1 VLIVT
6 NPQKQRVDVD
16 AKIDYLSFT
25 LMTDVRGAGDERAQ
39 GYAAV
44 DALFAA
50 FPAFENLAQQLTH
63 WQGGG
68 ARGHYG
74 LSLFQP
80 ETFISIRFGGHS
92 NHILVELPGT
102 GCQFARDTKN
112 MDALLSETAH
122 RLTRLDLAVDI
133 PNGCAP
139 GEFVAAGYNGR
150 FKGRAT
156 ITSAEGETEY
166 VGSMKS
172 ERYARV
178 YRYAAPHPRAGVL
191 RVEHVFR
198 ADYAKTVGS
207 ALVRAS
213 LEEVAAQA
221 GNTFGWLSSS
231 WRPEYLTDGKI
242 RATRGDRHEPGR
254 VRWLFQVCIP
264 ALVKAERD
272 GLLSIDELI
281 ARLNTLRGATK
292 AAATA

>member
-1 VLIVT
+1 M
-6 NPQKQRVDVD
+6 D
-16 AKIDYLSFT
+16 AKVDYLSFT
-25 LMTDVRGAGDERAQ
+25 LMVDVRGAGDERAQ

-50 FPAFENLAQQLTH
+50 FPSFETIAQRLTH
-63 WQGGG
+63 WQSGG

-80 ETFISIRFGGHS
+80 ETFIAIRFGGHS
-92 NHILVELPGT
+92 NHILVELSGT
-102 GCQFARDTKN
+102 GCQFARDTQN
-112 MDALLSETAH
+112 LDALLSESAH
-122 RLTRLDLAVDI
+122 RLTRLDIAVDI
-133 PNGCAP
+133 PNGCSPAA
-139 GEFVAAGYNGR
+139 FVGAGFNGR

-172 ERYARV
+172 ERFARV

-191 RVEHVFR
+191 RIEHVFR
-198 ADYAKTVGS
+198 ADYAKS
-207 ALVRAS
+207 AARTLVSEGLVNLVSRC
-213 LEEVAAQA
+213 
-221 GNTFGWLSSS
+221 GNSFAWQSPLWQPDQT
-231 WRPEYLTDGKI
+231 TDGKV
-242 RATRGDRHEPGR
+242 RAQRSDRHEPGR

-281 ARLNTLRGATK
+281 TRLDTLRGSTK